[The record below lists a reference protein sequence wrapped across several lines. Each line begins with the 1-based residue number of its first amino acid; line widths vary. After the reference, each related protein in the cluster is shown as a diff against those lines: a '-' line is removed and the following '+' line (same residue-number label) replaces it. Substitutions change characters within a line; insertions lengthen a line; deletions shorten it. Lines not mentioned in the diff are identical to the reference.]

1 MAYVI
6 KRDTE
11 HTQYVSGYS
20 VESGIVLFGPEPKE
34 FTKVS
39 DAKEIAKALNTFAL
53 LEDDAYR
60 FEVFKV
66 ESQKVD
72 GVVLSE
78 GGKNSAYN
86 KRLGKDTDHE
96 VDIEIEE

>member
-1 MAYVI
+1 MPYVI
-6 KRDTE
+6 KRDTD

-34 FTKVS
+34 FNKVS

-66 ESQKVD
+66 ESEKVS

-86 KRLGKDTDHE
+86 KRLGNDVDHGA
-96 VDIEIEE
+96 EIELEE